1 MKIDLLGSEKML
13 RKGAANLQRG
23 AETVGGTLF
32 LTDQRLVFQSHAFN
46 IQTGPTEIPLPEIV
60 GTRRCWTRFL
70 GLVPIMPNSLAVT
83 TTRGAE
89 YRFVLSGRG
98 EWEAAIGAQATLA
111 AA

>member
-1 MKIDLLGSEKML
+1 MKIDLQANEKML

-46 IQTGPTEIPLPEIV
+46 LQTGVTEIPLLDVV

-70 GLVPIMPNSLAVT
+70 GVVPIMPNSLAVT
-83 TTRGAE
+83 TTRGTE
-89 YRFVLSGRG
+89 HRFVLFGRG